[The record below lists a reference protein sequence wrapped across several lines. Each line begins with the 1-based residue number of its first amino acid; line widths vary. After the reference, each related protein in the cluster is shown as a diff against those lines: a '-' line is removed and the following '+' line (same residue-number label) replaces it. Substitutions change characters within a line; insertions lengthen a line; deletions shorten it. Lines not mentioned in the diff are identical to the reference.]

1 MGAAIEDEIDEI
13 ERVLYNS
20 TSQCVQRSSSVQVR
34 ACWGGGLLHNVLS
47 IVPFVGGRSACWGSH
62 VAFEASCA
70 LRMVCSHLLL
80 LTGVLTL
87 FTVIVVCGSLFKF
100 VVMRG
105 GVQSP
110 CLVLEPAHGGGN
122 GSRSPRNS
130 QDYEIHFRGECE
142 MMMEIAESEFK

>member
-1 MGAAIEDEIDEI
+1 MRMRLMRLRECCTTVPVNAFSVHHRYRC
-13 ERVLYNS
+13 ERV
-20 TSQCVQRSSSVQVR
+20 
-34 ACWGGGLLHNVLS
+34 GGGLLHNVLS
-47 IVPFVGGRSACWGSH
+47 IVPFVGGRSACWGSR
-62 VAFEASCA
+62 VALEASCA

-105 GVQSP
+105 GFQSP

-122 GSRSPRNS
+122 GSRSPPRTINIDTAGS
-130 QDYEIHFRGECE
+130 SSLRQRPPVIG
-142 MMMEIAESEFK
+142 